1 MFELIRKSLLAS
13 LGAAIVTKEKIQE
26 ATFSLVEQ
34 GKISA
39 EEAEK
44 LTEELVESGQ
54 HQWEEV
60 HTKITETV
68 RKSMDNLDIG
78 SKTEFKDLKAR
89 VENLEKRVAM
99 LEAAE
104 MAAKESEHGH

>member
-1 MFELIRKSLLAS
+1 MFELIKKSLLAS

-44 LTEELVESGQ
+44 LADDLVKSGQ
-54 HQWEEV
+54 DEWDQV
-60 HTKITETV
+60 HAKISESV
-68 RKSMDNLDIG
+68 KKGMDNLNLS
-78 SKTEFKDLKAR
+78 SKTEFQELKGR
-89 VENLEKRVAM
+89 VENIEKRVAI
-99 LEAAE
+99 LETALT
-104 MAAKESEHGH
+104 MDRKTEHGH